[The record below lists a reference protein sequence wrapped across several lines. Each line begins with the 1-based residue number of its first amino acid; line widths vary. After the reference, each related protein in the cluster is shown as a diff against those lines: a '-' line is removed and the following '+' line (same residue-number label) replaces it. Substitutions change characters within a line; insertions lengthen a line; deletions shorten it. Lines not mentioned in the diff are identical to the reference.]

1 MSEKGCHTHKH
12 KLSHKH
18 TLTYAH
24 SLTQPRHLLSYKKK
38 KNEKEI
44 LFDFTYVLQQQKAQ
58 PLENLLL
65 LLLLLYT
72 LYDMLL
78 TLVG

>member
-1 MSEKGCHTHKH
+1 MPHTQAQAATHT
-12 KLSHKH
+12 H
-18 TLTYAH
+18 TLTHTH

-58 PLENLLL
+58 PLEDLLL